1 MGSCSFCHSFKK
13 SVWQGLSQTLGHRQH
28 SLSQWSAHSRAWAP
42 QISRYLTLLEPREER
57 MNQTHTLLFYMLRK
71 SDALS
76 QPIRYNKNHMTFVII
91 FVKINGHREFLCE
104 MLCIYLWVTVNCLH
118 CESERLFDFV
128 SPRSRKMHH
137 ENISVPPKSWQA
149 PDGRTGGSP
158 LNLVSPHVL
167 GSGRCFQQDD
177 SCSQLPSS
185 LNAAQ
190 QILTTCSSGFCS
202 HDSPHGRAPY
212 QSAYS
217 PHGVLVLSVGG
228 APGLWAFVF

>member
-1 MGSCSFCHSFKK
+1 MSSSE
-13 SVWQGLSQTLGHRQH
+13 
-28 SLSQWSAHSRAWAP
+28 
-42 QISRYLTLLEPREER
+42 SRYLTLLEPREER

-76 QPIRYNKNHMTFVII
+76 QPIKYNKNHMTFII

-158 LNLVSPHVL
+158 LNPVSPHVL
-167 GSGRCFQQDD
+167 GSSRCFQQDD
-177 SCSQLPSS
+177 SCSQLTSS
-185 LNAAQ
+185 LNAAR

-202 HDSPHGRAPY
+202 RDSPHGIASCQR
-212 QSAYS
+212 AYS
-217 PHGVLVLSVGG
+217 PHWVLLSVGG
-228 APGLWAFVF
+228 TPRLWAFVF